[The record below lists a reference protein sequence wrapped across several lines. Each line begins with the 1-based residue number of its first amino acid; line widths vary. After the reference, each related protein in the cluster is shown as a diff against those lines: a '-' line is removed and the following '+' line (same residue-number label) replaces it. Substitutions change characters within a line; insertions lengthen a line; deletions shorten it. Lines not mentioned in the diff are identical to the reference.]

1 MDEPQQQTLASSTSG
16 KPTKKK
22 KTLVQVERPTLR
34 YSDVG
39 GINHVLQEVRE
50 LVEYP
55 FSHPEIYKHLGVEPV
70 RGILLF
76 GAPGSGKTMLATAIA
91 GELGLPFLRISAPEI
106 VSGMSGES
114 EAKIRQLFKDAVS
127 LAVVF
132 SNLHR
137 LNWHQV

>member
-1 MDEPQQQTLASSTSG
+1 
-16 KPTKKK
+16 
-22 KTLVQVERPTLR
+22 VQVERPTLR

-127 LAVVF
+127 LAIVF
-132 SNLHR
+132 SNLNR